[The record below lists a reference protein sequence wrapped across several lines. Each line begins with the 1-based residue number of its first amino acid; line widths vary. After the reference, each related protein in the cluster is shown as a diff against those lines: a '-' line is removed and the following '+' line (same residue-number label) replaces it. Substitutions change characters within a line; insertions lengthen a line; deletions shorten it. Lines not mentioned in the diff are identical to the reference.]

1 MKKTLRHMGTIL
13 FLALLVKGFSFAQ
26 AAVTNLSVSEADALL
41 KSKLNDPNFIII
53 DVRTADEFNNSK
65 GHILRS
71 VNIDWYDAPGFVT
84 AVNKYDKNKTFFV
97 YCQSGGRSGAA
108 TAKMVN
114 EMGFKNVYNL
124 ASGFNAWDSQGK
136 ETSARITG
144 NDVFAN
150 QVELKIFPNP
160 SLGIFKLQSTAQY
173 GTLEVLDII
182 GNKIE
187 TISINSPETIIDLN
201 HLVAGTYM
209 LRITQGETVSMKRI
223 FKK

>member
-1 MKKTLRHMGTIL
+1 MKKTLRYMGTIL

-26 AAVTNLSVSEADALL
+26 ATVTNLTVNEADVLL
-41 KSKLNDPNFIII
+41 KSKATDPNFIII
-53 DVRTADEFNNSK
+53 DVRTAGEHNNSK

-71 VNIDWYDAPGFVT
+71 VNIDWYDVSGFVT
-84 AVNKYDKNKTFFV
+84 AMNKYDKNKTFFV
-97 YCQSGGRSGAA
+97 YCQSGGRSGSA

-150 QVELKIFPNP
+150 QAEFKIFPNP
-160 SLGIFKLQSTAQY
+160 SLGVFRLQSSAQY

-182 GNKIE
+182 GNNIE
-187 TISINSPETIIDLN
+187 TISINSPETLIDLN

-209 LRITQGETVSMKRI
+209 LRITQGEAVSIKRI
-223 FKK
+223 YKK